1 MNNSQITSDTHSPNN
16 LDIFVVHFGQELR
29 TILMNVKI
37 DTKEIFHVITLLDSE
52 LTANMSADLEAII
65 AKKQE
70 DDPKS
75 LILNLSHVLQM
86 DEKIATGL
94 LSLSDKQYQLN
105 KSFVV
110 CNMNETVKAQ
120 LSEWE
125 IVEKLNTT
133 PTESEAWDIVQME
146 EIERELDAEFPE

>member
-1 MNNSQITSDTHSPNN
+1 
-16 LDIFVVHFGQELR
+16 
-29 TILMNVKI
+29 MNVKI

-52 LTANMSADLEAII
+52 LTANMSADLVAII

-75 LILNLSHVLQM
+75 LILNTSHVHQM
-86 DEKIATGL
+86 DEKFAAGL

-110 CNMNETVKAQ
+110 CNMTEGVKAQ
-120 LSEWE
+120 LNTWE
-125 IVEKLNTT
+125 ILEKLNTT

-146 EIERELDAEFPE
+146 EIERELGAEFPE